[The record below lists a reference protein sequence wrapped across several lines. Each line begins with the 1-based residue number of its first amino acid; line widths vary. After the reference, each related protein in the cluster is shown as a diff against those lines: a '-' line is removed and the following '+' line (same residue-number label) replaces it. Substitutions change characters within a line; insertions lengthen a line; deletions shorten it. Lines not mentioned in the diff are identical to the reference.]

1 MNPFVSICIPA
12 YKRIS
17 YLERLLDSISIQRQK
32 DFEVI
37 VTDDTPGDEVRD
49 LCGHYKT
56 KFSLYYSKNPLQL
69 GTPENW
75 NESIRHANGQWIK
88 LMHDDDWF
96 ADENSLSVLVDA
108 AKENSSLNFF
118 YSAYTNVFDNGRR
131 TTVYISSFRKRML
144 EQNPVTLF
152 SKNVI
157 GPPSVTLVRN
167 EKKIWYDNRTKW
179 IVDIDFYM
187 RYLKNDLPFYIDKPL
202 INVGIHETQV
212 TKSVF
217 RVPEV
222 EIPENFYLLS
232 KAGTQN
238 LKNILVYDALW
249 RLIRNLKVT
258 SLTKINEY
266 GYHGDVPAI
275 VKSMITWESRIPARI
290 LRIGFFSKIIMFLH
304 YLTHR

>member
-17 YLERLLDSISIQRQK
+17 YLERLLDSIAIQRQK

-49 LCGHYKT
+49 LCGLYRN
-56 KFSLYYSKNPLQL
+56 KFSLYYFKNSFQL

-75 NESIRHANGQWIK
+75 NESIRHANGEWIK

-96 ADENSLSVLVDA
+96 ADENTLSVFADA
-108 AKENSSLNFF
+108 VKENPSISFF
-118 YSAYTNVFDNGRR
+118 YSAYTNVFDEGRQA
-131 TTVYISSFRKRML
+131 TVYISSFRKRML

-167 EKKIWYDNRTKW
+167 EKKIWYDNKTKW

-187 RYLKNDLPFYIDKPL
+187 RYLKTELPFYIDKPL

-217 RVPEV
+217 RVREV
-222 EIPENFYLLS
+222 EIPENLYLLS
-232 KAGTQN
+232 KVGAQN
-238 LKNILVYDALW
+238 LKNILVYDAVW

-258 SLTKINEY
+258 SLAQISES
-266 GYHGDVPAI
+266 GYRGDVPVI
-275 VKSMITWESRIPARI
+275 VKSMIAWQSKIPVQI
-290 LRIGFFSKIIMFLH
+290 LRVGVFSKIIMFLH